1 MPNKMPATVKKML
14 QTSGVY
20 LVHDVDN
27 GTEAVP
33 IYVDPELRAW
43 SMKPDMLLAND
54 RWHESVVVRG
64 PLNPSSPL
72 ILTNYY
78 VMRNSGGAVFVKE
91 GNFFVEQGG
100 LEQDW
105 GKAWKRIEAESI
117 EHARS
122 LADKMLPGRR
132 G

>member
-1 MPNKMPATVKKML
+1 MSNKMPATVKKML

-27 GTEAVP
+27 GAFSAP

-43 SMKPDMLLAND
+43 SMKLDMILSND
-54 RWHESVVVRG
+54 GWHDRVVVRG
-64 PLNPSSPL
+64 PLNLDSPKMP
-72 ILTNYY
+72 TNYY
-78 VMRNSGGAVFVKE
+78 VMRNAGGAVFVKE
-91 GNFFVEQGG
+91 GDFFVEQGG

-105 GKAWKRIEAESI
+105 GKHWKCIEAESI